1 MNLLLDT
8 HVFLWYISGDRQL
21 PDKIVRSINDI
32 TNRCYIS
39 IATIWEIVIKLSI
52 DKLELKGGFNTIEE
66 FLLNN
71 DFEILP
77 IDFDDTKKLLSLE
90 YHHRDPFDRMIIA
103 QAQTSNAV
111 VVTKDKLFEKYD
123 IKVLW

>member
-8 HVFLWYISGDRQL
+8 HVFLWYISGDKQL
-21 PDKIVRSINDI
+21 PDRIVQSINDT

-52 DKLELKGGFNTIEE
+52 DKLELKGGLNTIEE

-90 YHHRDPFDRMIIA
+90 FHHRDPFDRMIIS
-103 QAQTSNAV
+103 QALTTNAV
-111 VVTKDKLFEKYD
+111 IVTKDKLFKKYD

>member
-1 MNLLLDT
+1 M
-8 HVFLWYISGDRQL
+8 QL
-21 PDKIVRSINDI
+21 PDRIVQSINDS

-39 IATIWEIVIKLSI
+39 IATIWEIVIKLSV
-52 DKLELKGGFNTIEE
+52 DKLELKGGFTTIEE

-90 YHHRDPFDRMIIA
+90 FHHRDPFDRMIIA
-103 QAQTSNAV
+103 QAQTTNAV
-111 VVTKDKLFEKYD
+111 VVTKDKLFKNYD